1 MKERIVLEKHELY
14 KLLDCLPMPMITD
27 KDLEKQIKEGRKIV
41 LFGKERK
48 AEQVPETYEELRSL
62 CIEISTKED
71 HIHIFNDWGT
81 NNEFLMTHSLKF
93 YPDGTICVNGDNEFI
108 IAKNKTVA
116 EMWNIIRAL
125 LEVKK

>member
-1 MKERIVLEKHELY
+1 MKAITIIENCNCKGCPANRASAECVM
-14 KLLDCLPMPMITD
+14 CLNDRT
-27 KDLEKQIKEGRKIV
+27 KR
-41 LFGKERK
+41 
-48 AEQVPETYEELRSL
+48 EQVPETYEELRSL

-108 IAKNKTVA
+108 IAKNKTVV

>member
-1 MKERIVLEKHELY
+1 MKKQILVDNLEQLEKEEY
-14 KLLDCLPMPMITD
+14 TKLSPFL
-27 KDLEKQIKEGRKIV
+27 
-41 LFGKERK
+41 
-48 AEQVPETYEELRSL
+48 VPETYEELRSL

-71 HIHIFNDWGT
+71 HIYIFNDWGT
-81 NNEFLMTHSLKF
+81 NNKFLMTHSLKF

-108 IAKNKTVA
+108 IAENKTVA

>member
-1 MKERIVLEKHELY
+1 MKERIVINCQDCIKNIQNPNGDITVDD
-14 KLLDCLPMPMITD
+14 LDYD
-27 KDLEKQIKEGRKIV
+27 V
-41 LFGKERK
+41 
-48 AEQVPETYEELRSL
+48 EQVPETYEELRSL